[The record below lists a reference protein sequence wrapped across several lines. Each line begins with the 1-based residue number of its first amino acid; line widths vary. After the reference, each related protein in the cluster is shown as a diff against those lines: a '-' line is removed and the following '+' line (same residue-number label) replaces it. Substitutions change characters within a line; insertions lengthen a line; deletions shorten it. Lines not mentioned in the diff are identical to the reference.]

1 MKITLPNA
9 EAALDQLQR
18 DADKL
23 HTQELRKAI
32 EKYLEDQKE
41 QLKALRRLMN

>member
-1 MKITLPNA
+1 MKLALAKA
-9 EAALDQLQR
+9 EAALDQVQR

-32 EKYLEDQKE
+32 EKYIEDQKE
-41 QLKALRRLMN
+41 QVKALRRMLN

>member
-1 MKITLPNA
+1 MKIALAKA
-9 EAALDQLQR
+9 EAALDQVQR

-41 QLKALRRLMN
+41 QIKALRRMLN

>member
-1 MKITLPNA
+1 MKIMLPNA
-9 EAALDQLQR
+9 VATLDQLQR

-32 EKYLEDQKE
+32 EKYLEEQKE
-41 QLKALRRLMN
+41 QIKTLRRMMN